1 MPAVG
6 GILMIVGVVM
16 ALVGAI
22 MFLVA
27 SFRESVIWGIGCL
40 LFWPVS
46 LVFMLLTGRMSRKRS
61 ASKSWGFLWRS
72 VASCCAIPPSPPE
85 GEARTSLSSP

>member
-27 SFRESVIWGIGCL
+27 FFRESVIWGIGCL

-46 LVFMLLTGRMSRKRS
+46 LVFMLLHWQDVKK
-61 ASKSWGFLWRS
+61 AIGFEVLG
-72 VASCCAIPPSPPE
+72 VLMAVGGFMLCNPA
-85 GEARTSLSSP
+85 LSS